1 MHPSGDRARPDA
13 HWLSCNPWE
22 EPCVQVSS
30 SFPALLHHL
39 FRFHHPEKARRGEE
53 QGPTDKAE
61 GKDLSPTKDAESKA
75 DWDLAHSELLELEGV
90 DLKVIFYAL

>member
-1 MHPSGDRARPDA
+1 MRTGSRVILGKNHVFRYPA
-13 HWLSCNPWE
+13 
-22 EPCVQVSS
+22 

-90 DLKVIFYAL
+90 DLKVILYAL